1 LKLWEEI
8 KRRRVWQVALIYLA
22 GAFALAQVAQ
32 LLLESYVAPAWVIQ
46 LIIALLAA
54 GFPFSLVL
62 AWFFDLTPHGL
73 ERTEDEAAETQSGPK
88 QVSKP
93 SDALSLPPE
102 DDKSIAVLPFVNM
115 SDDDSNEYFADG
127 ISEELLNLLAK
138 ISDLRVISRSSA
150 FAFKGKNLDMKDV
163 ANRLHVANLLEGSV
177 RKSGNKVRVTAQ
189 LIRAHSDAHLWSE
202 TWDRDLD
209 DIFKVQDEI
218 AEAVVKE
225 LKIKLLG
232 EMPTLQETD
241 ADTYALYLQAY
252 NLSIQSGST
261 SASMVL
267 CEEVLRR
274 DPSYVPAWICLARN
288 RSNMANFGG
297 VSMGEAYG
305 GAIEAL
311 EQALKIDPNSPNA
324 LSLSAVVDMT
334 ISLGDAS
341 KGASL
346 LTRAFKLAPQDSYVL
361 RNVGDFYQHLGD
373 AENASKA
380 FAMARV
386 SDPVNP
392 TLCAIASIQ
401 AFFVGR
407 YEETIELNR
416 LALSLAPSYRGA
428 HASIARALLAE
439 NKLEEALE
447 TALLELDDGWK
458 RIMLALIYHALG
470 DMEQADTTLAKIIEL
485 DEEVA
490 AFDIG
495 YIYAMRGET
504 DKAFEWL
511 DKAIE
516 YKDGGLSYV
525 LLHPYLQ
532 SLHDDPR
539 WMVLL
544 ERLGRTPEQ
553 IAALNFHLDLPEP
566 EGLAM
571 PQRGA
576 V

>member
-1 LKLWEEI
+1 MNLWEEI

-22 GAFALAQVAQ
+22 GSFALAQVAQ
-32 LLLESYVAPAWVIQ
+32 FLLESYEAPAWVIR

-54 GFPFSLVL
+54 GFPFSLAL

-73 ERTEDEAAETQSGPK
+73 ERTEDEAAETEGAPK
-88 QVSKP
+88 QDSKP
-93 SDALSLPPE
+93 AAALNLPPE
-102 DDKSIAVLPFVNM
+102 GDKSIAVLPFVNM

-138 ISDLRVISRSSA
+138 IKDLRVISRSSA
-150 FAFKGKNLDMKDV
+150 FAFKGEKLDMKEV
-163 ANRLHVANLLEGSV
+163 ASKLHVSNLLEGSV
-177 RKSGNKVRVTAQ
+177 RKAGNKVRITAQ

-218 AEAVVKE
+218 AEAVVKV
-225 LKIKLLG
+225 LKVKLLG
-232 EMPTLQETD
+232 EMPTLQETE
-241 ADTYALYLQAY
+241 AETYALYLQAF
-252 NLSIQSGST
+252 NLSNQADST
-261 SASMVL
+261 QASIAL

-288 RSNMANFGG
+288 RSNMASFGG
-297 VSMGEAYG
+297 VSMEKAYG
-305 GAIEAL
+305 GALEAL
-311 EQALKIDPNSPNA
+311 EQALRIDPNSPSA
-324 LSLSAVVDMT
+324 LSLSAVIDMT
-334 ISLGDAS
+334 ISIGDAS

-346 LTRAFKLAPQDSYVL
+346 LTRAFELAPQDSYVL

-392 TLCAIASIQ
+392 TLCAITSLQ
-401 AFFVGR
+401 AFFDGR
-407 YEETIELNR
+407 NEEAIELNR
-416 LALSLAPSYRGA
+416 LALSVAPRYRGA
-428 HASIARALLAE
+428 QASIARSLLAE

-447 TALLELDDGWK
+447 SALLEVDDGWK

-470 DMEQADTTLAKIIEL
+470 DKEQADTTLAKVIEL

-516 YKDGGLSYV
+516 YKDGGLGYV

-532 SLHDDPR
+532 SLHSDPR

-544 ERLGRTPEQ
+544 ERLGRTPVQ
-553 IAALNFHLDLPEP
+553 IAALNFNLDLPEP
-566 EGLAM
+566 SPVPL
-571 PQRGA
+571 PQGGTA
-576 V
+576 